1 MGVFNEDIKTAKN
14 GEDITHLY
22 LLDSK
27 STKKVI
33 DVRDDKFFQEL
44 DIDFL
49 QQDIDNK
56 INKIEVKTDTMAHRT
71 GNFAYEH
78 TSNKYYKTKG
88 CFEKTQSDYIFYYV
102 QGTKDMYVLDTKKLQ
117 KYVHSNSKT
126 LKEVCMGDNALGYLI
141 KLTDIEAKGLGYKIK
156 KTA

>member
-27 STKKVI
+27 QTKAVM
-33 DVRDDKFFQEL
+33 DVRDDKYFQSL

-49 QQDIDNK
+49 QQDIDNN

-78 TSNKYYKTKG
+78 TSNKKYKTIG

-117 KYVHSNSKT
+117 NYVHTNAKI

-141 KLTDIEAKGLGYKIK
+141 RLTDIEAKGLGYKIK
-156 KTA
+156 TA